1 MLQQTLALFFLVHFL
16 CGSAGRCMSMEP
28 PGAVPSLSGDGPT
41 GPGQATEAAVLFWN
55 IYNISNDNN
64 VVTCVYIL

>member
-1 MLQQTLALFFLVHFL
+1 
-16 CGSAGRCMSMEP
+16 MEP

-55 IYNISNDNN
+55 IYNTSNDNN
-64 VVTCVYIL
+64 VVTYNMCVYFIVYT